1 MKTETAVVR
10 VESKKEYDKLCEL
23 INYTNYVWGYED
35 SSYVLLRINEEG
47 AKVITCALTK
57 HGFSWI
63 ESRAGAQH
71 LKVKSPI
78 SFYEFTS
85 LYLAYR
91 LTGDTEVFKC

>member
-35 SSYVLLRINEEG
+35 SSYVLILINEEG
-47 AKVITCALTK
+47 ARVITCALTK

-63 ESRAGAQH
+63 EIRASDQH
-71 LKVKSPI
+71 LQVKPSIP
-78 SFYEFTS
+78 FYEFTS